1 MTTQDHAAA
10 TAPTSSQDLA
20 YLSAVD
26 ALAMFRS
33 KELSPV
39 ELMTALVERA
49 DALEPTINAFTEEFF
64 EQALQQAKFAA
75 DAYARDG
82 SAARP
87 LEGIAV
93 AIKDEV
99 SIEGLLQTE
108 GSLVHAGE
116 YATATHPLAQRIF
129 DAGGIMHARTTTPE
143 FCCVPFTHSRMW
155 GVTPSPWDL
164 SKSAGG
170 SSGGSGAALA
180 AGTTTLATGSDIG
193 GSIRIPAAFCGVVGL
208 KPSYG
213 RVPDV
218 TPWNLDHYCQNGPMA
233 RTVADT
239 ALLFDVMQGPHSD
252 DIATLSPGLSVPATL
267 PDVSGWRVA
276 MCVALG
282 DYDVEKGVVENL
294 RGTADLL
301 RELGV
306 IVDEVELPWTR
317 EQIME
322 ILFAHFGYIAG
333 ASAASL
339 SRGKPELLNDY
350 VVEYIARSTS
360 RAATMTMAETFD
372 AETEFYRPLSQIF
385 GDYRVLMCP
394 TLATVSLEAGDSYIG
409 HGPTING
416 RATGD
421 VDRDG
426 LMTGPFNI
434 VGRCPSTALPS
445 GFDVSGMPTS
455 VQFVGRPYQDI
466 DSLAVAAAVDR
477 ATPLYRS
484 AAARPTL

>member
-1 MTTQDHAAA
+1 MTTCDE
-10 TAPTSSQDLA
+10 LA

-26 ALAMFRS
+26 ALDLFRS
-33 KELSPV
+33 KQLSPV

-49 DALEPTINAFTEEFF
+49 EAVEPKINAFTEQFF
-64 EQALQQAKFAA
+64 DRALEQAKAAA
-75 DAYARDG
+75 DAYAGDG

-99 SIEGLLQTE
+99 SVEGLLQTE

-155 GVTPSPWDL
+155 GVTVSPWDL

-239 ALLFDVMQGPHSD
+239 ALLFDVMQGPHPD
-252 DIATLSPGLSVPATL
+252 DIATLSPKLAVPATL

-276 MCVALG
+276 MCVTLG
-282 DYDVEKGVVENL
+282 DYEVERGIVDNL
-294 RGTADLL
+294 RATADLL
-301 RELGV
+301 RGLGV
-306 IVDEVELPWTR
+306 TVDEVELPWTR
-317 EQIME
+317 EQIE
-322 ILFAHFGYIAG
+322 TILFAHFGHIAG

-350 VVEYIARSTS
+350 VVEYIARSTGRS
-360 RAATMTMAETFD
+360 ASMTMAETFD
-372 AETEFYRPLSQIF
+372 AETEFYRPLAEIF
-385 GDYRVLMCP
+385 SGYRVLMCP
-394 TLATVSLEAGDSYIG
+394 TLATVSLDAGDPYIG

-416 RATGD
+416 KPTGD

-455 VQFVGRPYQDI
+455 VQFVARPYHDI
-466 DSLAVAAAVDR
+466 DSLAVAAAVDQAR
-477 ATPLYRS
+477 PLYRGP
-484 AAARPTL
+484 AARPIV